1 MEHLAHRLG
10 KNGTKIIK
18 LFLRFFFLYLFFQ
31 CSFVSV
37 QAQSR
42 KVKQA
47 ERKYDQ
53 QIKQE
58 KKDYD
63 KRRKATIKHRY
74 EIQSKD
80 VQERMKNTEERSRKY
95 GRKQKD
101 PFYKN
106 IFSKKKKKPRRKRHK

>member
-1 MEHLAHRLG
+1 M
-10 KNGTKIIK
+10 
-18 LFLRFFFLYLFFQ
+18 FFQ
-31 CSFVSV
+31 CSSVGV

-47 ERKYDQ
+47 ERKYEQ
-53 QIKQE
+53 QLKKE

-80 VQERMKNTEERSRKY
+80 VQERMKNTEARSRKY

-106 IFSKKKKKPRRKRHK
+106 IFRKKKRKPKRNRRK

>member
-1 MEHLAHRLG
+1 M
-10 KNGTKIIK
+10 
-18 LFLRFFFLYLFFQ
+18 YLFFQ

-47 ERKYDQ
+47 ERKYEQ
-53 QIKQE
+53 QLKQE

-74 EIQSKD
+74 EIQTRD
-80 VQERMKNTEERSRKY
+80 VQERMKNTEKRSRKF

-106 IFSKKKKKPRRKRHK
+106 IFSKKKKQPGKKRRR

>member
-1 MEHLAHRLG
+1 MG

-18 LFLRFFFLYLFFQ
+18 LFLRFLFLYLFFQ
-31 CSFVSV
+31 CSFATV

-47 ERKYDQ
+47 ERKYEQ
-53 QIKQE
+53 QLKQE

-63 KRRKATIKHRY
+63 NRRKATIKHRY

-95 GRKQKD
+95 GRKQKE
-101 PFYKN
+101 PFWKN
-106 IFSKKKKKPRRKRHK
+106 IFKKKKKKPNRKRRR